1 MFLLRSLRL
10 SFQVGHNMLLLEK
23 ANGKEKIQT
32 LVSAPRQKNA
42 ARATRLC
49 LLVLSPVRTSA
60 AVLER
65 LHWTIHFTGL
75 TF

>member
-1 MFLLRSLRL
+1 
-10 SFQVGHNMLLLEK
+10 MLLLEK

-32 LVSAPRQKNA
+32 LDSAPRQNNP
-42 ARATRLC
+42 ARDTRLC
-49 LLVLSPVRTSA
+49 LLVLSLKLVLFHTSA

-65 LHWTIHFTGL
+65 LHWAIHFTGL